1 MVKKIYLSYESYLK
15 SLNEDRLNEKLFS
28 IEDDVD
34 YIIEESGIED
44 FYKDVESGEM
54 PYYTEIINDEEIAF
68 LVMKSD
74 ELRSEDAVK
83 AHDVNPISIF
93 IGFATGNIGSHYN
106 PKDKYLLASPTRS
119 AFKVFYLGEED
130 KLEASKRETL
140 KKDLS
145 LERLKYALAHE
156 LSHWISDSLH
166 NKHIESIIDRANDL
180 NDAEYMKLKKQDVNM
195 TYFEIDAIIHSIKE
209 MKRRYSEEEWNN
221 LTFRDIMLDYTALNT
236 VDNLLKERYGLEVA
250 LIWQKNLFQRMHRE
264 GLLGKNMRNFYKKM
278 PL

>member
-83 AHDVNPISIF
+83 AHDANPISIF

>member
-83 AHDVNPISIF
+83 AHDANPISIF
-93 IGFATGNIGSHYN
+93 IGFAKGNIGSHYN